1 MCEIICTILSCLSQH
16 SLMPPPPSS
25 FLPHPLSTQMPYHST
40 SSLLLDKIGS
50 ELIASGERKKKGGW
64 GLGWVPVG
72 IKEQRWYRVQHFH
85 KSVVDELLLVASGE
99 LSWLLSTCLSLDG
112 VRERKGSCITVNGS
126 RAQWQWTGWLFYQ
139 QLLWREMIFY
149 FFYTVNK
156 IPRNEKSKKWIIVTS
171 VKMPWE
177 QLQLFFWQHCDDFL
191 LETYLNR
198 CQLGSGIKHAD
209 HLILAK
215 H

>member
-1 MCEIICTILSCLSQH
+1 MRLFALYWAASRNTHSC
-16 SLMPPPPSS
+16 PPLLHLFFLIPLAHKCPTTP
-25 FLPHPLSTQMPYHST
+25 LPHCCWIKLAPSWSPVE
-40 SSLLLDKIGS
+40 K
-50 ELIASGERKKKGGW
+50 EKKKGGW

-72 IKEQRWYRVQHFH
+72 IKEQRWHRVQHFH